1 MYITKNVQMQE
12 ITSNISN
19 NLYYDKSKS
28 LPAIT
33 LNDEVLG
40 MESEQIEYI
49 RGLIEEGTLDKNKLE
64 SVQYT
69 FKNNNDIY
77 KLDGFKKI

>member
-1 MYITKNVQMQE
+1 
-12 ITSNISN
+12 
-19 NLYYDKSKS
+19 
-28 LPAIT
+28 
-33 LNDEVLG
+33 

-49 RGLIEEGTLDKNKLE
+49 RGLIEDGTLDKNKLE